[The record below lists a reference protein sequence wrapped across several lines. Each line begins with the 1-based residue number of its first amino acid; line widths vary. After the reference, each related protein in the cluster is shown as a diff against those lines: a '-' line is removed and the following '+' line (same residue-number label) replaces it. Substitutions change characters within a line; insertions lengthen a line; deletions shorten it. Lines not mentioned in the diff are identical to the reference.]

1 MICIGFGASDSLRSK
16 LIRWA
21 TDAEY
26 SHVWIEYPS
35 TCWGGQWV
43 AHSAEKG
50 VVKEPM
56 KRVRA
61 RYDRIYV
68 FEVKGFDLTSGMAA
82 SKELLGRAYDFKVIW
97 NALLLV
103 IHRATKW
110 KWLWKVASKDIS
122 KITCSEFVA
131 TVMKRAGLPEAK
143 GLDPEFVTPGDLF
156 HLCKSSKTFWTL

>member
-1 MICIGFGASDSLRSK
+1 MICIGFGRNSSLRSK

-21 TDAEY
+21 TAAPY

-56 KRVRA
+56 ERVRA
-61 RYDRIYV
+61 RYDNVRT
-68 FEVKGFDLTSGMAA
+68 FEVKGFDLTPGMRE
-82 SKELLGRAYDFKVIW
+82 SKDLLGRRYDYKVIW

-110 KWLWKVASKDIS
+110 KWLWKLASKDVS
-122 KITCSEFVA
+122 QYTCSEFVA
-131 TVMKRAGLPEAK
+131 TVLRRAGLPEAG
-143 GLDPEFVTPGDLF
+143 GLNPEFTTPGDLF
-156 HLCKSSKTFWTL
+156 DLCKECKVFWTI